1 MKKQRGITLIAL
13 VITIVVL
20 LILAGV
26 SISMVV
32 GNNGILTQA
41 TDSVSQNKEAVVK
54 EEMELAWASAETEFM
69 KEYTKDTSK
78 QRAEYFTESQLNEF
92 LGGTV
97 LDVVYNENGTSTV
110 KYTKDGLIYEMQI
123 DVNGQVTVPEKKKAI
138 EVYENFAG
146 DEEGATEGKLH
157 IGDYINYNPNPNNLT
172 TEEMT
177 VANGYKYIST
187 NSQTGLEDAIA
198 ENNYNGTTGVTEQV
212 FTVQSGLSWRVIGM
226 EGNNLLIT
234 TETPIIP
241 DSPVTVN
248 DKSGYYLYG
257 AKAYENCITEI
268 TNFAKI
274 YANGRGAVKAAT
286 KGMSITEVDNI
297 AGVIANGTTVT
308 PAGANEYE
316 GSANISLYGTQV
328 TEFQKGNMFGW
339 MPSTWLA
346 AEDKSNANA
355 PGVTGTTLAYS
366 YNANNEVL
374 KTASSVIR
382 KELIFGKS
390 NSDKY
395 WLASH
400 AFLVKSNTVE
410 FGPGTVSNGNARS
423 MLNYFIGG
431 YSGGDVMGV
440 RPVVALSADITL
452 TAESTENGIT
462 TWNINI

>member
-13 VITIVVL
+13 VIKIVVL

-41 TDSVSQNKEAVVK
+41 TDSVSQNKEAAVK
-54 EEMELAWASAETEFM
+54 EEMKLAWASAETEFM

-78 QRAEYFTESQLNEF
+78 QRTEYFTESKLNEF
-92 LGGTV
+92 LGGTF

-123 DVNGQVTVPEKKKAI
+123 DVNGQVTVPEKKTAT
-138 EVYENFAG
+138 ELYEDFAG

-274 YANGRGAVKAAT
+274 YANGRGAVKAST
-286 KGMSITEVDNI
+286 RGMTMTDIDNI
-297 AGVIANGTTVT
+297 AGVVANGTTVT
-308 PAGANEYE
+308 PTGANEYADNE
-316 GSANISLYGTQV
+316 TVYPYGTEL
-328 TEFQKGNMFGW
+328 TEHLKGNMFGW

-346 AEDKSNANA
+346 TEDKSNV
-355 PGVTGTTLAYS
+355 PGVTGTTLAYFYS
-366 YNANNEVL
+366 ADNEVL
-374 KTASSVIR
+374 KTATSAIR
-382 KELIFGKS
+382 NELIFGEL
-390 NSDKY
+390 NY
-395 WLASH
+395 WLATRTFVAKAS
-400 AFLVKSNTVE
+400 TVE
-410 FGPGTVSNGNARS
+410 FGPGFVANGKARS
-423 MLNYFIGG
+423 TYNYFIGG
-431 YSGGDVMGV
+431 YSAGDVRGV
-440 RPVVALSADITL
+440 RPVVSLSADITL
-452 TAESTENGIT
+452 TAESTTNGIT
-462 TWNINI
+462 TWNINL